1 MVFLAGD
8 GEQNRVTMNKKTL
21 LCLAVAAAAT
31 FASFAQAQPVPDAPA
46 ARPAAAAASA
56 ASNRT
61 VRAPAARP
69 APIPRLD
76 LKIPATPEVMCACV
90 RASGRA

>member
-1 MVFLAGD
+1 
-8 GEQNRVTMNKKTL
+8 MNKKTL
-21 LCLAVAAAAT
+21 LSLVVAVAAT
-31 FASFAQAQPVPDAPA
+31 FASLAQAQPMPDAPA
-46 ARPAAAAASA
+46 ARPAASA

-61 VRAPAARP
+61 VRAPTAKP